1 MFPPASPQ
9 PAGKSR
15 LTIAPSLLT
24 MGIDLISG
32 KAVLS
37 APFPRGRPGRA
48 PPPRNFTWEGDS
60 FMATYRKHEA
70 QEWAWDF
77 LKDQWT
83 TIMTPFTPD
92 NRVDEE
98 GLRRNIRHIRSL
110 GTRGGGCTWGMGE
123 FWSLTFDERVRV
135 MDTVAATAAGQWGIA
150 AHVTHTSV
158 ADMLALADRAES
170 AGFDLLVVAP
180 PYMVAKT
187 EEVVY
192 DYVKTLADHTN
203 LAIMFYNS
211 PQFGIVLSP
220 QGLQRLCRLP
230 NVVGVKEAS
239 FNQQTSLETHL
250 LVGKQ
255 AVISTPDEW
264 IYPKAQEL
272 GFHQQVMFANTSDW
286 RFDTPE
292 CNNYVQFI
300 NRASR
305 GDLDLKFYDRHLKD
319 LKALSDKWWGGTV
332 KKSGGVLPAPMCK
345 YWGELMG
352 LAGGPVRP
360 PLLPL
365 TADEKAELKRELLPL
380 LPRRETV
387 AAAVPAAPRAHAPWL
402 NGNSRSG
409 LSESGMMLLV
419 SVQNMPEALEA
430 DRGGADIIDVKNLQE
445 ALVGSGHPNLVREVR
460 QRIPAEKHVSV
471 TLGVVPNQA
480 GTVAMAVHAA
490 GMLDATSVKVGF
502 CESTYA
508 DAVEILRGAREALQ
522 GYETK
527 LIGSLFADNHLFP
540 GGLDPN
546 LMVQLAI
553 EGQCD
558 GFLIDT
564 LTKDGRNL
572 FDFISE
578 TRLREMVMQAKQ
590 AGLSTALSGHLKLD
604 NLDELARIN
613 PDIVGV
619 RGAVCSSGARD
630 RAVAWEAVAHFK
642 EQLDLRKSG
651 VIDVHRPP
659 ANGYANGSNGHG
671 TNGSGGWAVV
681 DGRGKNCAGVIAA
694 LSRQMEYDR
703 EAFVEAVLHDALNIY
718 DVIYWAEQA
727 GHRLLTQ
734 RKETDGTLRVLIQ
747 PFADKVAAGR

>member
-1 MFPPASPQ
+1 
-9 PAGKSR
+9 
-15 LTIAPSLLT
+15 
-24 MGIDLISG
+24 
-32 KAVLS
+32 
-37 APFPRGRPGRA
+37 
-48 PPPRNFTWEGDS
+48 
-60 FMATYRKHEA
+60 MADYRKHEA
-70 QEWAWDF
+70 QEWAWGF
-77 LKDQWT
+77 LQDQWT

-92 NRVDEE
+92 NLVDED
-98 GLRRNIRHIRSL
+98 GLRRNIRYIRSL

-123 FWSLTFDERVRV
+123 FWSLSFEERTRV
-135 MDTVAATAAGQWGIA
+135 MDVVADEAAGRWGIS

-158 ADMLALADRAES
+158 GDMLALADRAE
-170 AGFDLLVVAP
+170 ADGFDLLVVAP

-192 DYVKTLADHTN
+192 DYVRALADHTN

-211 PQFGIVLSP
+211 PQFGIVMSP
-220 QGLQRLCRLP
+220 QGLKRLCQIP

-239 FNQQTSLETHL
+239 FNQQTSIETHL

-255 AVISTPDEW
+255 SIISTPDEW
-264 IYPKAQEL
+264 IYPKAKEL

-292 CNNYVQFI
+292 CNYYVQFI

-305 GDLDLKFYDRHLKD
+305 GDLDLDFYEKHLKD

-352 LAGGPVRP
+352 MAGGHVRP
-360 PLLPL
+360 PLMAL
-365 TADEKAELKRELLPL
+365 TEDEKAELKRELMPL
-380 LPRRETV
+380 IPRPQV
-387 AAAVPAAPRAHAPWL
+387 AAVPAQPRTHAPWL
-402 NGNSRSG
+402 NDGIGSG
-409 LSESGMMLLV
+409 AEGSGMMLLV
-419 SVQNMPEALEA
+419 SVQDMAEALEA

-445 ALVGSGHPNLVREVR
+445 ALVGSGHPNLVEEVR
-460 QRIPAEKHVSV
+460 RRIPAQKHVSV
-471 TLGVVPNQA
+471 TLGVVPNQG
-480 GTVAMAVHAA
+480 GTVAMAVKAA

-502 CESTYA
+502 CEA
-508 DAVEILRGAREALQ
+508 DYESAVEILQGARAALK
-522 GYETK
+522 GYDTK
-527 LIGSLFADNHLFP
+527 LIGSLFADNHLFK
-540 GGLDPN
+540 GGLDPD
-546 LMVQLAI
+546 LMVKLAI

-572 FDFISE
+572 FDFIPE
-578 TRLREMVMQAKQ
+578 QRLREMVMEAKQ

-604 NLDELARIN
+604 NLDELARVN

-619 RGAVCSSGARD
+619 RGAVCSSGERD

-651 VIDVHRPP
+651 NIDVRRQPVSG
-659 ANGYANGSNGHG
+659 NG
-671 TNGSGGWAVV
+671 NGSGNGHHGGWAIV

-694 LSRQMEYDR
+694 LSRQMDDDR
-703 EAFVEAVLHDALNIY
+703 GSFVEAILHDALNIY

-727 GHRLLTQ
+727 GHKLLTQ
-734 RKETDGTLRVLIQ
+734 RKEDDGTLRVLIQ
-747 PFADKVAAGR
+747 PFGSK

>member
-1 MFPPASPQ
+1 
-9 PAGKSR
+9 
-15 LTIAPSLLT
+15 
-24 MGIDLISG
+24 
-32 KAVLS
+32 
-37 APFPRGRPGRA
+37 
-48 PPPRNFTWEGDS
+48 
-60 FMATYRKHEA
+60 MADYRKHEA
-70 QEWAWDF
+70 QEWAWGF

-92 NRVDEE
+92 NRIDED
-98 GLRRNIRHIRSL
+98 GLRRNMRYIQSL

-123 FWSLTFDERVRV
+123 FWSLTFEERTRV
-135 MDTVAATAAGQWGIA
+135 MDVVAEEAAGRWGIA

-158 ADMLALADRAES
+158 KDMLALADRAE
-170 AGFDLLVVAP
+170 ADGFDLLVVAP

-203 LAIMFYNS
+203 LGIMFYNS
-211 PQFGIVLSP
+211 PQFGIVMSP
-220 QGLQRLCRLP
+220 QGLKRLCQIP

-239 FNQQTSLETHL
+239 FNQQTSIETHL

-255 AVISTPDEW
+255 SIISTPDEW
-264 IYPKAQEL
+264 IYPKAKEL

-305 GDLDLKFYDRHLKD
+305 GDLDLEFYNEHLKD

-352 LAGGPVRP
+352 MAGGHVRP
-360 PLLPL
+360 PLMPL
-365 TADEKAELKRELLPL
+365 TEDEKAELKRELMPL
-380 LPRRETV
+380 IPRPQP
-387 AAAVPAAPRAHAPWL
+387 ASVPAQARAHAPWL
-402 NGNSRSG
+402 NESIGSG
-409 LSESGMMLLV
+409 AEGSGMMLLV
-419 SVQNMPEALEA
+419 SVQDMPEALEA

-445 ALVGSGHPNLVREVR
+445 ALVGSGHPNLVEEVR
-460 QRIPAEKHVSV
+460 RRIPAHKHVSV
-471 TLGVVPNQA
+471 TLGVVPDQA
-480 GTVAMAVHAA
+480 GTVAMAVKAA
-490 GMLDATSVKVGF
+490 GMLNATSVKVGF
-502 CESTYA
+502 CEATYES
-508 DAVEILRGAREALQ
+508 AVEILQGAREALR
-522 GYETK
+522 GYDTK
-527 LIGSLFADNHLFP
+527 LIGSLFADNHLFK
-540 GGLDPN
+540 GGLDPD
-546 LMVQLAI
+546 LMVKLAI

-572 FDFISE
+572 FDFIPE
-578 TRLREMVMQAKQ
+578 ARLREMVMEAKQ

-604 NLDELARIN
+604 NLDELARVN

-619 RGAVCSSGARD
+619 RGAVCSSGERD

-651 VIDVHRPP
+651 QIDVRRQPVGG
-659 ANGYANGSNGHG
+659 NGHSNG
-671 TNGSGGWAVV
+671 NGHHDGWAVV

-694 LSRQMEYDR
+694 LSRQMDDDR
-703 EAFVEAVLHDALNIY
+703 GSFVEAILHDALNIY

-727 GHRLLTQ
+727 GHKLLTQ
-734 RKETDGTLRVLIQ
+734 RKEDDGTLRVLIQ
-747 PFADKVAAGR
+747 PFGSK

>member
-1 MFPPASPQ
+1 
-9 PAGKSR
+9 
-15 LTIAPSLLT
+15 
-24 MGIDLISG
+24 
-32 KAVLS
+32 
-37 APFPRGRPGRA
+37 
-48 PPPRNFTWEGDS
+48 
-60 FMATYRKHEA
+60 MARYQKHEA
-70 QEWAWDF
+70 QDWAWDF

-83 TIMTPFTPD
+83 TIMTPFTHD
-92 NRVDEE
+92 NQVDED
-98 GLRRNIRHIRSL
+98 GLRRNIRYIRSL

-123 FWSLTFDERVRV
+123 FWSLTFEERVRV
-135 MDTVAATAAGQWGIA
+135 MDIVAAEAAGQWGIS

-158 ADMLALADRAES
+158 KDMLALADRAE
-170 AGFDLLVVAP
+170 ATGFDLLVVAP

-192 DYVKTLADHTN
+192 DYVKTLADNTN

-211 PQFGIVLSP
+211 PQFGMLMSP
-220 QGLQRLCRLP
+220 QGLKRLCQIP

-239 FNQQTSLETHL
+239 FNQQTSIETHL

-255 AVISTPDEW
+255 AIISTPDEW
-264 IYPKAQEL
+264 IYPKAKEL

-292 CNNYVQFI
+292 CNYYVQFI

-305 GDLDLKFYDRHLKD
+305 GDLDLDFYDKHLKG

-352 LAGGPVRP
+352 MAGGHVRA
-360 PLLPL
+360 PLMSL
-365 TADEKAELKRELLPL
+365 TDDEKAELKQELMPL
-380 LPRRETV
+380 IPRRQ
-387 AAAVPAAPRAHAPWL
+387 APIIPAQPRVHAPWL
-402 NGNSRSG
+402 NGSSHGNSSAVTAD
-409 LSESGMMLLV
+409 SGMMLLV
-419 SVQNMPEALEA
+419 SVQNMAEALEA
-430 DRGGADIIDVKNLQE
+430 DRGGADIIDIKNLQE

-460 QRIPAEKHVSV
+460 ERIPAEKHVSV

-490 GMLDATSVKVGF
+490 GMLNATSVKVGF
-502 CESTYA
+502 CNSDYESA
-508 DAVEILRGAREALQ
+508 LDILKGAREALH
-522 GYETK
+522 GYDTK
-527 LIGSLFADNHLFP
+527 LIGSLFADNHLFD
-540 GGLDPN
+540 GGLDPHS
-546 LMVQLAI
+546 MVKLAI
-553 EGQCD
+553 ESGCD

-572 FDFISE
+572 FDFIPE
-578 TRLREMVMQAKQ
+578 NRLREMVIEAKQ

-619 RGAVCSSGARD
+619 RGAVCSSGERD
-630 RAVAWEAVAHFK
+630 RGVAWEAVAHFK
-642 EQLDLRKSG
+642 NQLDLRKSG
-651 VIDVHRPP
+651 EIDVHQPT
-659 ANGYANGSNGHG
+659 GSGNGH
-671 TNGSGGWAVV
+671 NSGWAVV

-694 LSRQMEYDR
+694 LSRQMDDDR
-703 EAFVEAVLHDALNIY
+703 GSIVEAVLHDALNIY

-747 PFADKVAAGR
+747 PYGSK